1 MKLEN
6 EKLWM
11 AAKLLLVL
19 NIFKFLGEL
28 IFSEFEPLNTI
39 GIVLLVPLIIS
50 SLIIYVR
57 KEREYREVVEIE
69 ENFHKFL
76 RDLSQEMEAGESLPD
91 AIDATSQSDY
101 DALTDEIKRVHAHIS
116 WGIPVNEALHKMGER
131 SGSPHIRSALSIVL
145 DAAESGGKIIEG
157 LDDTAD
163 YSERLYEIRR
173 KRKRST
179 RTYIIIFY
187 IAFIIFVGIVAVLVN
202 SLLPALLN
210 TEVQNQAA
218 GAGFQIEEI
227 TNVLFYMTLMQ
238 GGFSGAVAGK
248 ISEGSVI
255 AGIKHSIAMITIA
268 IIAFQFFVF

>member
-1 MKLEN
+1 MKIEN
-6 EKLWM
+6 ETLWLSE
-11 AAKLLLVL
+11 KILLVL
-19 NIFKFLGEL
+19 NIFKILGEF
-28 IFSEFEPLNTI
+28 IFFELKPTNPL
-39 GIVLLVPLIIS
+39 GILLLVPLIIN
-50 SLIIYVR
+50 SLIIYIR
-57 KEREYREVVEIE
+57 KEREYKQLVEIE

-76 RDLSQEMEAGESLPD
+76 RNLSQEMEAGESLPD
-91 AIDATSQSDY
+91 AIDATSESDY
-101 DALTDEIKRVHAHIS
+101 DALTDEISKVHAHIS
-116 WGIPVNEALHKMGER
+116 WGIPVNEALQKMGER

-179 RTYIIIFY
+179 RTYIFIFY
-187 IAFIIFVGIVAVLVN
+187 IAFIIFVGIVGVLVN
-202 SLLPALLN
+202 SLLPALLD
-210 TEVQNQAA
+210 TEVQNQAG

-227 TNVLFYMTLMQ
+227 TRVLFYMTLIQ

-255 AGIKHSIAMITIA
+255 AGIKHSILMMTIA
-268 IIAFQFFVF
+268 IIAFYFFVF